1 MTAVLAAKKTW
12 DLAALALAACAGGAC
27 LGLIG
32 VPAGWLSGAMLGVG
46 ALAGAGRAVLLPA
59 PLRQLAI
66 LISGVGMGSGLTPAT
81 LHTLARYPGS
91 LALMT
96 VAMAGMVAVSFAIL
110 QRAPGFSRSTAFYSA
125 IPGALSYVFIVAA
138 PTGADMARVA
148 VIQVFRL
155 FVLIAI
161 VPIMAKAS
169 LSVAP
174 VVFPT
179 DPIAVTALLLV
190 SAAAAALAIERLGG
204 SAIAPLYAAILI
216 SAAAHGTGWAPGR
229 LAPGLQ
235 IAAQLL
241 VGAWIGARFVGFD
254 WELLRRSLI
263 AAVTSF
269 FAAFS
274 VATLCAAA
282 ASWLVPAPFPEALA
296 AFAVAALCA
305 GLAAWLVPAPFPEAL
320 AAFAPGGL
328 EAMTMMAFA
337 LGLDPLFVGAHH
349 IARFFLISAT
359 LPFLSRLFGV
369 GRAPIS
375 P

>member
-1 MTAVLAAKKTW
+1 MNAALAAKTTR
-12 DLAALALAACAGGAC
+12 DLAGLALAAVAGGAC
-27 LGLIG
+27 LGLVG

-46 ALAGAGRAVLLPA
+46 ALAAAGRATTLP
-59 PLRQLAI
+59 PSLRQLAI

-91 LALMT
+91 LAIMT
-96 VAMAGMVAVSFAIL
+96 VAVAAMVAVSFAIL
-110 QRAPGFSRSTAFYSA
+110 QRAPGFSRSTAFFSA

-138 PTGADMARVA
+138 PTGADMARIA

-155 FVLIAI
+155 FVLMAI
-161 VPIMAKAS
+161 VPITAKAS
-169 LSVAP
+169 LAVAP
-174 VVFPT
+174 LAFPT
-179 DPIAVTALLLV
+179 DPIAVTVLLIGL
-190 SAAAAALAIERLGG
+190 AAAAAWALARRGAAATG
-204 SAIAPLYAAILI
+204 PLYAAIVI
-216 SAAAHGTGWAPGR
+216 SAIAHGLGWAPGR

-235 IAAQLL
+235 IAAQVL
-241 VGAWIGARFVGFD
+241 VGAWIGTRFVGFD

-263 AAVTSF
+263 PACASF
-269 FAAFS
+269 
-274 VATLCAAA
+274 
-282 ASWLVPAPFPEALA
+282 LA